1 MDPIIKAAAT
11 VAASPYLTEAAK
23 GAANKVG
30 EAAYEGGAKLLAF
43 LKRKLT
49 SENEQKALNR
59 VELEPEDPDSQA
71 ALRVVLKESPK
82 QDIPFREELE
92 VLLKRSPRRRR
103 ANQRTWSAT
112 ATSLI
117 RQPVKASKSRLATGS
132 DH

>member
-71 ALRVVLKESPK
+71 ALRVVLRESPK

-92 VLLKRSPRRRR
+92 AFLKRFPK
-103 ANQRTWSAT
+103 T
-112 ATSLI
+112 
-117 RQPVKASKSRLATGS
+117 KASQSANVVGNSNIVNQAAGQGIKITVGDRK
-132 DH
+132 

>member
-92 VLLKRSPRRRR
+92 VFLKRFPK
-103 ANQRTWSAT
+103 T
-112 ATSLI
+112 
-117 RQPVKASKSRLATGS
+117 KASQSANVVGNSNIVNQAAGQGIKITVGDRK
-132 DH
+132 